1 MNAIMNG
8 LWIAQFDA
16 GAAHG
21 KGLAVLHGG
30 EILGGDFAHTWV
42 GSYRQDGANV
52 YAKVRVAPYN
62 GHGAEEEHPERPM
75 TVTLTGTCTEQD
87 VMLAGHADD
96 SDLALSIEMHRAA
109 GSQ

>member
-30 EILGGDFAHTWV
+30 EILGGDFAHIWV

-75 TVTLTGTCTEQD
+75 TVTLTGTCTDED
-87 VMLAGHADD
+87 VTLAGHADD